1 MTKQVNFYV
10 ESFIDE
16 VYDSYGRIYQTSFVK
31 ETHFEEVYLVETTVG
46 NIKCVGNQY
55 LSVFKNNVHFVP
67 LVKTLFEQIDT
78 FKGSLIGNVNGNGP
92 LLLGVKKIEPMKFV
106 CLSIEAEKYTSIEVL
121 TDKHES
127 IFIKAA

>member
-10 ESFIDE
+10 ESFMDE

-31 ETHFEEVYLVETTVG
+31 ETYFEEVYLVETTAG

-55 LSVFKNNVHFVP
+55 LSLFKNNIGWVP

-78 FKGSLIGNVNGNGP
+78 FKGSSIGDINGP
-92 LLLGVKKIEPMKFV
+92 VLLGIKRIEPMKFV
-106 CLSIEAEKYTSIEVL
+106 CLSIEAEKYTSIEIL
-121 TDKHES
+121 TDKSES
-127 IFIKAA
+127 IFIKVA